1 MAYKQITEL
10 SLSGV
15 NLDDAHVIEGQIE
28 GSATSTK
35 YTGLQVRAVEKAER
49 ELADETIAEAV
60 GLDEELNFIDFVGTN
75 YIDDAGTIADAISKL
90 DAVLGEDF
98 MDKDTYDPDRKEAN
112 MWNMD
117 NMVNGSFHKI
127 LTNAAQ
133 NIDGVKT
140 FINQPKYAGTPFEN
154 EDLVNLGFL
163 SDEYGNPTDIMKKSI
178 YDPTSIEGDVFDM
191 DNMVEGD
198 VNKILTNETQLIK
211 GEKTFD
217 IFPFTPETIPT
228 KPYEVANKYYVDS
241 AVSGIKGDASASIE
255 YEVVT
260 TGTAPTVT
268 NENKYIDINL
278 TSVET
283 PSKVTLGNMAAKVFW
298 QGTMAQYQAIVT
310 KDDNTIYYI
319 YE

>member
-1 MAYKQITEL
+1 MAYKQIIEL
-10 SLSGV
+10 SPSAVRLE
-15 NLDDAHVIEGQIE
+15 DAHVIEGQVE
-28 GSATSTK
+28 GSASSQK
-35 YTGLQVRAVEKAER
+35 YTGAQVRAVEQEER
-49 ELADETIAEAV
+49 QIADATIAEAV
-60 GLDEELNFIDFVGTN
+60 GLDNELNFIDFVGTN
-75 YIDDAGTIADAISKL
+75 YIDSSTTIADAISIL
-90 DAVLGEDF
+90 DATLGEDF

-117 NMVNGSFHKI
+117 NMVNGNFHKI

-133 NIDGVKT
+133 NIEGVKT
-140 FINQPKYAGTPFEN
+140 FINQPKYAGTPIAN
-154 EDLVNLGFL
+154 EDLINLGYL
-163 SDEYGNPTDIMKKSI
+163 TDEFGDPTDIMKKSI

-241 AVSGIKGDASASIE
+241 AVSGIKGEASASIE

-298 QGTMAQYQAIVT
+298 EGTMAQYQAIGT
-310 KDDNTIYYI
+310 KNDNTIYYI